1 MKFTVFEPGTIDLEV
16 GPNGLMKDTT
26 LSTAVIVS
34 LLTDRRAEPDDRL
47 PVETPRT
54 GSIGPDRRGWCGD
67 ALSEA
72 AGDRIGSRLWLLVRE
87 KQTEETRRRA
97 ETYILEALQWL
108 VTDNV
113 VSLIDVAAGW
123 SSMGRLDARIELTLI
138 DGGQF
143 VANLDDITGE
153 VTYAI

>member
-1 MKFTVFEPGTIDLEV
+1 MKFAVFEPGAIDLEA
-16 GPNGLMKDTT
+16 GPSGLLKDST

-67 ALSEA
+67 ALSDI

-97 ETYILEALQWL
+97 EAYIHEALQWL
-108 VTDNV
+108 VTDKV
-113 VSLIDVAAGW
+113 VSTIDVAAEW
-123 SSMGRLDARIELTLI
+123 SSIGRLDARIEMTLI
-138 DGGQF
+138 DGSQF
-143 VANLDDITGE
+143 VTGLSDITGE